1 MMGGPV
7 SAVVAGVMTAA
18 ATSLSSNIISSMGAD
33 TGFVSL
39 PTSLAQVCS
48 VATVANFAL

>member
-18 ATSLSSNIISSMGAD
+18 ATSFSSNILSSMGAD
-33 TGFVSL
+33 TGLVSL
-39 PTSLAQVCS
+39 PTLLAQVCS